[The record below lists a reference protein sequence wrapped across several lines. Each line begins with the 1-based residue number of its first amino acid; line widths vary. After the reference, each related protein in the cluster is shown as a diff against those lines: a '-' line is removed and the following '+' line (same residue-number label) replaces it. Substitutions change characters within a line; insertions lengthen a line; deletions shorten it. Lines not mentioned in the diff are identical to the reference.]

1 MIIFIPKSG
10 GQKVP
15 FSYLLRWYRAPTL
28 PAKGNIVSIVLGG
41 KGASTAPAA
50 GSSSSSNDFTLRSRL
65 QRNGGQRAV
74 RSSYYYYLYYIVL
87 SRYSTSSQGAG
98 RSKTAKDEIYYPS
111 IVNP

>member
-1 MIIFIPKSG
+1 MFVPSLSWQNDHFIPKS

-50 GSSSSSNDFTLRSRL
+50 GSSSSNDFTLRSRL
-65 QRNGGQRAV
+65 DCRGTEKGAEEQKKGPARSAV
-74 RSSYYYYLYYIVL
+74 RSS
-87 SRYSTSSQGAG
+87 
-98 RSKTAKDEIYYPS
+98 
-111 IVNP
+111 